1 MSAIEIFLLIY
12 LKVNLV
18 RLLIMKKKSTM
29 PGGVSANIPFIRSQQ
44 KITYGSILSLA
55 AFSVVYMIIT
65 YGLDLF
71 IVIPASTAVILSIW
85 GQRIGFKQL
94 DVLGEI
100 QALMMKVNEGELYLR
115 LTDTKGMGEIGIVA
129 WELNEFLDQVECYF
143 KEVDACFKA
152 VTRGD
157 FNRTALATGLP
168 GLFQKS
174 LQRINESIEIV
185 KKNHEL
191 VVENELG
198 AALHKANGANLVNNL
213 KSSQHDLVKISE
225 QMEHVVRVATSNG
238 ENAQNSTEM
247 VVDITRSL
255 NNIDASIRSVAT
267 VVRALG
273 EDSKK
278 VTESLS
284 MITGVADQTNLL
296 ALNASIEAARAGEH
310 GRGFAVVAEEVKKL
324 SQHTKE
330 AAVDVA
336 TTLQGFNER
345 VIEMMG
351 EADNAAELAESIKD
365 KVDNFEERF
374 AEFSKSSS
382 ETVDYVSYA
391 KDKSF
396 GLLAKVDHIIFKQNT
411 YSVVDKPD
419 SAPEYKAVLV
429 SHKDCRL
436 GKWYFEGNGLEQFSK
451 TMAYQQLNEPH
462 AAVHNGAHNVLSCSR
477 SDWKSNDDI
486 RQELLDNVYALEKAS
501 GEVMTLMDGMVDE
514 KHYELIS
521 RSV

>member
-1 MSAIEIFLLIY
+1 
-12 LKVNLV
+12 
-18 RLLIMKKKSTM
+18 MKNKSNM
-29 PGGVSANIPFIRSQQ
+29 LDGVSTNIPFIRNQQ
-44 KITYGSILSLA
+44 KIIFGSIFVLA
-55 AFSVVYMIIT
+55 AFSIIYTIVVH
-65 YGLDLF
+65 GLDVY
-71 IVIPASTAVILSIW
+71 IVVPASIAFILSIW
-85 GQRIGFKQL
+85 GQVSGFKQIGVL
-94 DVLGEI
+94 DKMQNL
-100 QALMMKVNEGELYLR
+100 LSKVRAGELYLR
-115 LTDTKGMGEIGIVA
+115 ITDTKGMGEIGMVA

-157 FNRTALATGLP
+157 YNRMALDAGLP

-174 LQRINESIEIV
+174 LQRINESIEVV
-185 KKNHEL
+185 KTNHEL
-191 VVENELG
+191 VVRNELG
-198 AALHKANGANLVNNL
+198 AALHEINGANLVDNL
-213 KSSQHDLVKISE
+213 KSSQADLVNISE
-225 QMEHVVRVATSNG
+225 QMEHVVGVAISNG
-238 ENAQNSTEM
+238 ENAQNSTAM

-330 AAVDVA
+330 AAIDVA
-336 TTLQGFNER
+336 TTLQGFNDR
-345 VIEMMG
+345 VNEMTG
-351 EADNAAELAESIKD
+351 EADNAADLAESIKD
-365 KVDNFEERF
+365 KVDDFEARF

-411 YSVVDKPD
+411 YSAIDKSD
-419 SAPEYKAVLV
+419 DAPEYKAAQV

-436 GKWYFEGNGLEQFSK
+436 GKWYFEGAGLEQFSETK
-451 TMAYQQLNEPH
+451 AYQQLNEPH
-462 AAVHNGAHNVLSCSR
+462 AAVHNGGRDALSCSR
-477 SDWKSNDDI
+477 QDWKSHEVI
-486 RQELLDNVYALEKAS
+486 RQELLDNVGTLEKAS
-501 GEVMTLMDGMVDE
+501 SEVMVLMDQMVDE
-514 KHYELIS
+514 KNHKLVS
-521 RSV
+521 RGV

>member
-1 MSAIEIFLLIY
+1 ME
-12 LKVNLV
+12 N
-18 RLLIMKKKSTM
+18 KSNM
-29 PGGVSANIPFIRSQQ
+29 LDGVSTNIPFIRNQQ
-44 KITYGSILSLA
+44 KAVFGSILILA
-55 AFSVVYMIIT
+55 AFSVIYMT
-65 YGLDLF
+65 MVYGLDLF
-71 IVIPASTAVILSIW
+71 IVIPASTAFVLAIW
-85 GQRIGFKQL
+85 GHKMGLKQL
-94 DVLGEI
+94 EVLDKM
-100 QALMMKVNEGELYLR
+100 QNLMSNVKNGELYLR
-115 LTDTKGMGEIGIVA
+115 ITNTKGMGEIGMVA

-157 FNRTALATGLP
+157 FNRTALDTGLP

-174 LQRINESIEIV
+174 LQRINESIEVV

-191 VVENELG
+191 VVKNELG
-198 AALHKANGANLVNNL
+198 AALHDINGKNLVDNL
-213 KSSQHDLVKISE
+213 KSNQADLVNISE
-225 QMEHVVRVATSNG
+225 QMEHVVGVAISNG

-330 AAVDVA
+330 AAIDVA
-336 TTLQGFNER
+336 TTLQGFNDR
-345 VIEMMG
+345 VNEMTG
-351 EADNAAELAESIKD
+351 EADNAAELAESIKE
-365 KVDNFEERF
+365 KVDDFETRF
-374 AEFSKSSS
+374 AEFSTSSS

-411 YSVVDKPD
+411 YSAIDKPD
-419 SAPEYKAVLV
+419 DAPEYKAAQVG
-429 SHKDCRL
+429 HEDCRL
-436 GKWYFEGNGLEQFSK
+436 GKWYFEGAGLEHFSETK
-451 TMAYQQLNEPH
+451 AYQQLNEPH
-462 AAVHNGAHNVLSCSR
+462 AAVHNGGHDALSCSR
-477 SDWKSNDDI
+477 KDWKSNEAV
-486 RQELLDNVYALEKAS
+486 RQELLANVDTLEKAS
-501 GEVMTLMDGMVDE
+501 GEVMILMDEMVEE
-514 KHYELIS
+514 KYYDLVSKGI
-521 RSV
+521 